1 MLSALGKWTVAVSEN
16 DYNFLRS
23 VIGFSLTELISVLT
37 FHSGISLTGIHPKT
51 YVQSHWSIICKRRLF
66 LRERE
71 EAFM

>member
-1 MLSALGKWTVAVSEN
+1 MLSALGKRTVAVSEN